1 MCMGSR
7 AAVSFFLLDWGLPPS
22 ATKRVARSCSGRDRI
37 ASASGPTRPR
47 RTAPRGRRGFYD
59 DNDEKRKRGG
69 RKNEKGKRGGSGA
82 CLPVRKGEGAKG
94 RAPPSA
100 ERHDLNGNHK
110 ASHSDNGPPPTTPVQ
125 PPDAHR
131 QTAGKERIGKKKEKR
146 KRRIDKEES
155 RGKTWTRQRR
165 RRRPRRW
172 PITSG

>member
-1 MCMGSR
+1 MSSGIGCTGRYVYGLSR
-7 AAVSFFLLDWGLPPS
+7 SGLFFLLDWGLPPS

-125 PPDAHR
+125 PL
-131 QTAGKERIGKKKEKR
+131 
-146 KRRIDKEES
+146 
-155 RGKTWTRQRR
+155 TRTDRR
-165 RRRPRRW
+165 RAKNA
-172 PITSG
+172 